1 MSEQASHQ
9 QGNLW
14 RRIGLGLLVLV
25 FLTPV
30 VLGVLH
36 YRSRIFIFSGL
47 SGPSETSTVKPAVPA
62 NWRTYQGGDT
72 ARLAILLTDEASAWL
87 GLVHGLKSLG
97 VPFTVTRDVSEA
109 LRHKVVLVY
118 PYVSGLVLKP
128 DELRRL
134 AAHPTSGGTLVAANV
149 LGGGLKEVFGFA
161 DVQAS
166 RKRFAMDFSAG
177 SRTWLG
183 FDEPEEKTV
192 RFGDPARSAEAQL
205 GTHGYGQAF
214 DAVAAFDDGA
224 AAIARRRFPGGGV
237 AYALGFDPGFLLLI
251 GQNARGTDIE
261 RDYVNAY
268 SPQNDLVLRFLRQ
281 VWREGEPL
289 AVSLGRVPE
298 GKPLAVMMTFDVD
311 FTRSLPNAV
320 TYAELLR
327 EQGIRGTFF
336 IQTKY
341 LRDYN
346 DEIILTDESA
356 AHLKRLTELGMEL
369 GSHTV
374 AHSTVFR
381 DFPMG
386 DGKEHYPDY
395 RPIVISRDQA
405 RDGTILGELR
415 VSKFL
420 VESLAAP
427 VKVVSY
433 RPGHLSYPAGLP
445 QALEA
450 TGFRYSS
457 SVTAGNAL
465 SHLPL
470 RLNYGRGAEAE
481 TDIFEF
487 PLTVEDERT
496 PLMGMRL
503 AQSLEVARK
512 ISRDGGLYS
521 VLIHPNILGHKLD
534 FARGLT
540 KALQGRAWFGSVDEF
555 GAWWA
560 ARDGISLDAK
570 REGDSVTIRVVPK
583 RPVRGL
589 TIEIPPN
596 WQLEG
601 PEASDVRFKPRPG
614 AITIADLPGPATLRF
629 RLVPRSGNTVVS
641 AEPVARGSL
650 GLR

>member
-224 AAIARRRFPGGGV
+224 AAIARRRCPGGGV
-237 AYALGFDPGFLLLI
+237 NEPRTRVGRHAFARPLLQRCPESIVQPFLG
-251 GQNARGTDIE
+251 DIE
-261 RDYVNAY
+261 VAKQADQHGKYMARVSPIDGIYRLAY
-268 SPQNDLVLRFLRQ
+268 SLSDVILLGHWSGSPAVVDRRIG
-281 VWREGEPL
+281 WSSGEP
-289 AVSLGRVPE
+289 
-298 GKPLAVMMTFDVD
+298 
-311 FTRSLPNAV
+311 
-320 TYAELLR
+320 
-327 EQGIRGTFF
+327 
-336 IQTKY
+336 
-341 LRDYN
+341 
-346 DEIILTDESA
+346 
-356 AHLKRLTELGMEL
+356 H
-369 GSHTV
+369 
-374 AHSTVFR
+374 
-381 DFPMG
+381 PM
-386 DGKEHYPDY
+386 
-395 RPIVISRDQA
+395 
-405 RDGTILGELR
+405 
-415 VSKFL
+415 
-420 VESLAAP
+420 
-427 VKVVSY
+427 
-433 RPGHLSYPAGLP
+433 
-445 QALEA
+445 
-450 TGFRYSS
+450 
-457 SVTAGNAL
+457 
-465 SHLPL
+465 
-470 RLNYGRGAEAE
+470 
-481 TDIFEF
+481 
-487 PLTVEDERT
+487 
-496 PLMGMRL
+496 
-503 AQSLEVARK
+503 
-512 ISRDGGLYS
+512 
-521 VLIHPNILGHKLD
+521 
-534 FARGLT
+534 
-540 KALQGRAWFGSVDEF
+540 
-555 GAWWA
+555 
-560 ARDGISLDAK
+560 
-570 REGDSVTIRVVPK
+570 
-583 RPVRGL
+583 
-589 TIEIPPN
+589 
-596 WQLEG
+596 
-601 PEASDVRFKPRPG
+601 
-614 AITIADLPGPATLRF
+614 
-629 RLVPRSGNTVVS
+629 
-641 AEPVARGSL
+641 
-650 GLR
+650 